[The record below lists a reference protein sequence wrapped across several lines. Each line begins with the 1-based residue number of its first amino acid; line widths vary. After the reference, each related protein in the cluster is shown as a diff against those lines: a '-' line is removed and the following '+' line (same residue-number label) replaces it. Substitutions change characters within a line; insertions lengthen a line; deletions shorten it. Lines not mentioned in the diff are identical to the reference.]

1 MPRERRSK
9 YANDAKDTVGI
20 ASQVESLSSSLAQKA
35 TKEEVQAVSSG
46 APKGVYATLSALQTA
61 FPTGNTNIYLVTAD
75 GKWYYWNGTAWTA
88 GGTYQGT
95 GIADWS
101 ITKEKLSYGVLDIRE
116 FGGVKQ
122 TFNQIATSLPATTPS
137 DFTGENA
144 EIKIKGFTNADTK
157 IVVKNDNLF
166 NFKTAVVTNGSPTQV
181 TFAYYLNGFKMTGD
195 AGNADWFGRY
205 VKTKLTLKPNT
216 TYRIKASGTTTN
228 TNEPGLLPGAIVYEA
243 GSSSTQLVSAQAV
256 ASINKTFTTTATG
269 EIDIRWYLTRDISGT
284 IKSVETRYFD
294 IMLSETTADKVY
306 VDPFH
311 EEYTIPKFDYGDYR
325 FYVKAKANCTISNP
339 DGILNNISTTGLPS
353 SSASS
358 NPVVSINNV
367 LPDGFGNINLAKSH
381 LAGKKLVYFG
391 DSIVEFGNYPDTIAS
406 ITGMTVTNAGIGG
419 TCMGRHPNTNYNAL
433 SMHKL
438 ADAVVSNVWTEQDTA
453 ATTLGAAYTTIISR
467 LKSTNF
473 SQIDYVVFAYGTNDF
488 AYASNL
494 GTKDDSDPVGS
505 FYGAINYVINK
516 LQTAFPHLKISM
528 VTTMFSSK
536 IAVDKGDSDITASFY
551 GKYRTEFADTMVEA
565 GGTNHVP
572 VWNAY
577 RNSNINKYNASLYLS
592 SDGVHPVQAGYDL
605 LGQKVSSFLKANF

>member
-1 MPRERRSK
+1 MGREKRSK
-9 YANDAKDTVGI
+9 FANDAKSTADL
-20 ASQVESLSSSLAQKA
+20 ASSLAQKA
-35 TKEEVQAVSSG
+35 TKAEIANIGNAS
-46 APKGVYATLSALQTA
+46 PKGVYATVSALQTA
-61 FPTGNTNIYLVTAD
+61 FPTGTNGVYVVTAD
-75 GKWYYWNGTAWTA
+75 GKWYYWSGSAWTT
-88 GGTYQGT
+88 GGTYQSV
-95 GIADWS
+95 GIEDYS
-101 ITKEKLSYGVLDIRE
+101 IGKVKLSLDAVDVRE
-116 FGGVKQ
+116 LGGVKQ
-122 TFNQIATSLPATTPS
+122 TFNQIATSLPTTTPS

-144 EIKIKGFTNADTK
+144 EIKVKGFTNADTK
-157 IVVKNDNLF
+157 IIVKNDNLF

-195 AGNADWFGRY
+195 AGNADWYGRY
-205 VKTKLTLKPNT
+205 VKTKHTLKPNT
-216 TYRIKASGTTTN
+216 TYRIKANGTTTN

-269 EIDIRWYLTRDISGT
+269 EIDIRWYLTRDTSGT
-284 IKSVETRYFD
+284 IKSVETCYFD
-294 IMLSETTADKVY
+294 IMLSETTTDKAY
-306 VDPFH
+306 VDPFY
-311 EEYTIPKFDYGDYR
+311 EEYKIPKLLYGEYK
-325 FYVKAKANCTISNP
+325 FYVKAKANSTISNP
-339 DGILNNISTTGLPS
+339 DGTINSISTVGLPS
-353 SSASS
+353 ASASS

-367 LPDGFGNINLAKSH
+367 LPDGFGNINIAKSH

-406 ITGMTVTNAGIGG
+406 ITGMTVTNVGIGG